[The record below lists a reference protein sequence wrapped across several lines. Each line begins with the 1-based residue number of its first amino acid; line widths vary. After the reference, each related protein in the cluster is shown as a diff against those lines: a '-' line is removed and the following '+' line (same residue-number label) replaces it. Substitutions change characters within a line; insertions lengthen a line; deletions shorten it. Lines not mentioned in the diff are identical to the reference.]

1 MACNDGAQFYL
12 DQNELKSWPND
23 KAYSIVLPVSSRV
36 YQAHPWGGFMEPIW
50 FQEDERVRSCK
61 ALMAIGD
68 EIIDG
73 VLQAIN
79 HYNEVGK
86 DMAEE
91 EREALTN
98 TMGEQIGTGEPDKE
112 DLDAN
117 KSVVVCHARGRQIAT
132 SFVLHIAAPYAWS
145 GEICAESAQ
154 RLLEG
159 KLRVSGFQ
167 NVARAFGHR
176 ELLKVWHDAGICSMP
191 E

>member
-1 MACNDGAQFYL
+1 
-12 DQNELKSWPND
+12 
-23 KAYSIVLPVSSRV
+23 
-36 YQAHPWGGFMEPIW
+36 MEPIW
-50 FQEDERVRSCK
+50 FQDDERVRSCK

-73 VLQAIN
+73 VLKAIN
-79 HYNEVGK
+79 HYNENGK
-86 DMAEE
+86 DMTVD

-98 TMGEQIGTGEPDKE
+98 AMGEQIDTGEPDQE

-117 KSVVVCHARGRQIAT
+117 KSVVVCHARGRQVAT

-159 KLRVSGFQ
+159 KLRESGFQ